1 MKSLIIVTILSLTL
15 LSCKTSKNAGC
26 DAYSLNSI
34 NNSDTL
40 TKLQKIQKSLD
51 EDALIIST
59 WTQEER
65 NYFYQNFVFS
75 YEELDQKIGL
85 KLK

>member
-1 MKSLIIVTILSLTL
+1 L

-26 DAYSLNSI
+26 DAYSVNSI
-34 NNSDTL
+34 TNSDTL

>member
-1 MKSLIIVTILSLTL
+1 MKSLFFVSILTL
-15 LSCKTSKNAGC
+15 TLVSCKTSYHTPC
-26 DAYSLNSI
+26 DAYSVNSI

-65 NYFYQNFVFS
+65 NYFYQT
-75 YEELDQKIGL
+75 
-85 KLK
+85 

>member
-1 MKSLIIVTILSLTL
+1 MKSLLFVTILSLTL

-26 DAYSLNSI
+26 DAYSVNSI
-34 NNSDTL
+34 TNSDTL

>member
-1 MKSLIIVTILSLTL
+1 MKSLLFVTILSLTL
-15 LSCKTSKNAGC
+15 LSCKTYKNAGC
-26 DAYSLNSI
+26 DAYSVNSI
-34 NNSDTL
+34 TNSDTL

>member
-1 MKSLIIVTILSLTL
+1 MKSLLFVSILTL
-15 LSCKTSKNAGC
+15 TLVSCKTTKHAGC
-26 DAYSLNSI
+26 DAYSVNSI

-40 TKLQKIQKSLD
+40 TKLQKIQNSLD
-51 EDALIIST
+51 EEALIFST
-59 WTQEER
+59 WSQEQR

-75 YEELDQKIGL
+75 YEELDQKMGL

>member
-75 YEELDQKIGL
+75 YEELDQKLGL

>member
-1 MKSLIIVTILSLTL
+1 MKSLFFVSILTL
-15 LSCKTSKNAGC
+15 TLVSCKTSSHTLC
-26 DAYSLNSI
+26 DAYSVNSI

-75 YEELDQKIGL
+75 YEELDQKLGL

>member
-1 MKSLIIVTILSLTL
+1 MKSLLFVTILSLTL

-26 DAYSLNSI
+26 DAYSVNSI
-34 NNSDTL
+34 TNSDTL

-75 YEELDQKIGL
+75 YEELDQ
-85 KLK
+85 

>member
-26 DAYSLNSI
+26 DAYSVNLI

-40 TKLQKIQKSLD
+40 TKVQKIQKSLD

>member
-1 MKSLIIVTILSLTL
+1 
-15 LSCKTSKNAGC
+15 
-26 DAYSLNSI
+26 
-34 NNSDTL
+34 
-40 TKLQKIQKSLD
+40 LD

-59 WTQEER
+59 WTQEQK

-75 YEELDQKIGL
+75 YEELDQKLGL

>member
-1 MKSLIIVTILSLTL
+1 MKSLLFVSILTL
-15 LSCKTSKNAGC
+15 TLVSCKTTKHAGC
-26 DAYSLNSI
+26 DEYSLNSI

-59 WTQEER
+59 WTQEQK

-75 YEELDQKIGL
+75 YEELDQKLGL

>member
-1 MKSLIIVTILSLTL
+1 MKSLLFVTILSLTL

-26 DAYSLNSI
+26 DAYSVNSI

>member
-1 MKSLIIVTILSLTL
+1 MKKIFLISLLSLL
-15 LSCKTSKNAGC
+15 IVSCKTSKHAGC

-59 WTQEER
+59 WTQEQK

-75 YEELDQKIGL
+75 YEELDQKLGL